1 MLLFRK
7 LRVQESSW
15 KNQLGE
21 LQSAVDYELVQK
33 NFINFT
39 T

>member
-1 MLLFRK
+1 MLLFSK
-7 LRVQESSW
+7 VRVRENSW

-33 NFINFT
+33 NFINFAT
-39 T
+39 